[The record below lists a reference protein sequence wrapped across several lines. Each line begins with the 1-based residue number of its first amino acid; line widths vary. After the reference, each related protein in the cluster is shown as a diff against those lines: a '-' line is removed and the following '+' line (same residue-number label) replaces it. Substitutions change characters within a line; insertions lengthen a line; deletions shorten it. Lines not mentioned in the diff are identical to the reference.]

1 MRRKESSREKMGC
14 FRGRIPNRLSCNGAP
29 VITNCSIMRMPGK
42 MAVMMV
48 IMITTRGRGRAKE
61 EADRASCALW
71 PSLSGSS
78 LPLSDQGLLG
88 LLGRKDSLSRA
99 TQRVV

>member
-42 MAVMMV
+42 MVVTMV
-48 IMITTRGRGRAKE
+48 TIITSRGRGRRRRQIEHHVHCGQAHQAPHFPSQTRVCWAYSE
-61 EADRASCALW
+61 ER
-71 PSLSGSS
+71 
-78 LPLSDQGLLG
+78 
-88 LLGRKDSLSRA
+88 
-99 TQRVV
+99 TV